1 MPIVRRVMPDYR
13 STTMQ
18 PTSRSDHKFLYSVFG
33 GLIVALTGI
42 AIDTALLGSQPFV
55 LTHQLMGD
63 CIAGM
68 VATLVCL
75 ALQLKHEEVHYRV
88 AMDRAA
94 IVSELNH
101 HVRNAV
107 FPLCLAVQRLGD
119 PEANRVANEAVE
131 RINIALKEAAAD
143 VFAQKIT
150 YSPERKFTKAA

>member
-1 MPIVRRVMPDYR
+1 MQLTYR
-13 STTMQ
+13 T
-18 PTSRSDHKFLYSVFG
+18 DHKFLYSVFG
-33 GLIVALTGI
+33 GLVVVLTGV
-42 AIDTALLGSQPFV
+42 AIDISLLLFQTTQAM

-63 CIAGM
+63 FIAGL

-94 IVSELNH
+94 IVAELNH

-119 PEANRVANEAVE
+119 PEANRVAAEAVE

-143 VFAQKIT
+143 VFAQKVS
-150 YSPERKFTKAA
+150 YAPGPERKVVKAA